1 MGPEAGGSISGSQNW
16 MMLRAESTRGKDVQ
30 DEVGKAEEKQHVQG
44 LVNPLKI
51 YILILKTMGFQW
63 EGVTIRLAFWKDH
76 PRYSAQKWTV
86 L

>member
-1 MGPEAGGSISGSQNW
+1 

-51 YILILKTMGFQW
+51 YILILKTMGFQ
-63 EGVTIRLAFWKDH
+63 
-76 PRYSAQKWTV
+76 
-86 L
+86 